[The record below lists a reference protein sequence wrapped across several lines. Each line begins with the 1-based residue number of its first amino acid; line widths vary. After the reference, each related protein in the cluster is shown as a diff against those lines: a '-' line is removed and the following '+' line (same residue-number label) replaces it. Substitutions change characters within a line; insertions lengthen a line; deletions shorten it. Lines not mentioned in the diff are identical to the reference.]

1 MSVNERTAWIVVT
14 AALGLCW
21 AVAVALLVVVLTDW
35 STVTQALVGG
45 AASGFGVAVIL
56 ALRMKRLPSP
66 PTR

>member
-1 MSVNERTAWIVVT
+1 MNKRATWTVVT
-14 AALGLCW
+14 AALGLGW

-35 STVTQALVGG
+35 STLTQALVGG

-56 ALRMKRLPSP
+56 VLRMKRLPAP